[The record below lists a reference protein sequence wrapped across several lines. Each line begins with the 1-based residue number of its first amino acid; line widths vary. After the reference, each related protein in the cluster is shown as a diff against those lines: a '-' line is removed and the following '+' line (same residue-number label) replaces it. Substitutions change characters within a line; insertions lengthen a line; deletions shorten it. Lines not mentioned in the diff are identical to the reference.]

1 MNNKKNVSFYDK
13 VKIQYIFTKE
23 ELQEYRDEL
32 WWNHDDFMLFQ
43 MDAMYDVRRL
53 CATRG
58 RMNYNQAMRVLHP
71 VEIVPAVETLRHAE
85 IFPFGNFRDVYSD
98 SDSESESESEIIET
112 MKYIIR
118 KIEQI

>member
-1 MNNKKNVSFYDK
+1 MNNKKHVNFHDK

-23 ELQEYRDEL
+23 ELQEYRDAL
-32 WWNHDDFMLFQ
+32 WWNSNDFVYFQ
-43 MDAMYDVRRL
+43 MDAIYDVRRV

-58 RMNYNQAMRVLHP
+58 RMNYNQAMRILYP
-71 VEIVPAVETLRHAE
+71 VEIVPAVETLAE
-85 IFPFGNFRDVYSD
+85 IYPFGNFRDVYSD
-98 SDSESESESEIIET
+98 SDSDSESEFEIIET